1 MLQILSMG
9 STLEIWLTFKSNK
22 LQSII
27 SDLDTDVLFAQSGN
41 YNNHDDEEAINFNT
55 IMTSVAIT
63 AKNLTENIRS
73 LVKGIEVADS
83 PALKETL
90 GSTGD
95 SMASLSDAVKVT
107 AKFVAKEGK
116 LSNHC
121 SFDRKCHFG
130 TKTINLLNF

>member
-9 STLEIWLTFKSNK
+9 STLEIWLTSKSNK

-116 LSNHC
+116 LSKLIKPL
-121 SFDRKCHFG
+121 SFDKNCCSD
-130 TKTINLLNF
+130 TKTMN

>member
-1 MLQILSMG
+1 
-9 STLEIWLTFKSNK
+9 
-22 LQSII
+22 
-27 SDLDTDVLFAQSGN
+27 LDTDVLFAQSGN

-116 LSNHC
+116 LSKLIKPL
-121 SFDRKCHFG
+121 SFDRKYHFY
-130 TKTINLLNF
+130 TKTMNLLNF

>member
-1 MLQILSMG
+1 
-9 STLEIWLTFKSNK
+9 
-22 LQSII
+22 
-27 SDLDTDVLFAQSGN
+27 LDTDVLFAQSGN

-116 LSNHC
+116 LSKLIKPL
-121 SFDRKCHFG
+121 SFDRKCCSD
-130 TKTINLLNF
+130 TKTMNLLNF

>member
-1 MLQILSMG
+1 MDRSFTVPLK
-9 STLEIWLTFKSNK
+9 WKLTFHSNK

-90 GSTGD
+90 GATGD

-107 AKFVAKEGK
+107 AKFVAKEGQLSK
-116 LSNHC
+116 LIKPIPS
-121 SFDRKCHFG
+121 
-130 TKTINLLNF
+130 TI